1 MAYCGMDNLRARIGA
16 IVALN
21 RSVLQRVLGARTL
34 NRSFSLIEQSI
45 EERER
50 AEEII
55 TQYPDDLDDDTQN
68 PMIPE

>member
-1 MAYCGMDNLRARIGA
+1 MDNLRARIGA

-34 NRSFSLIEQSI
+34 NRSFSLVEQSI

>member
-1 MAYCGMDNLRARIGA
+1 MDNLRARIGA

-34 NRSFSLIEQSI
+34 NRSFSRIEQSI